1 MISDLTII
9 LQGRSEIEPIKLWI
23 ENYSEWN
30 VIISTWIDN
39 DILFDTPSNWKI
51 IKSEYPER
59 YANFQNVDYQITST
73 LNALNLVET
82 KYVLKVRA
90 DEYWSNLYKI
100 YDGLNSDEKIL
111 CGSMFFRPLDSP
123 YPFHISDHILFGT
136 NDNMKKMF
144 NKAKENLILNLKDNN
159 TPESILGMAYV
170 QSKENYSI
178 EDMFTICREINWIKY
193 IKKWY
198 DIIDVNEL
206 KPYIATQKTMYGR
219 IYFRSSYNNCGCI
232 TKLE

>member
-1 MISDLTII
+1 MITNLTII
-9 LQGRSEIEPIKLWI
+9 LQGRCENEQIKLWI

-39 DILFDTPSNWKI
+39 NIPFDIPSNWKI

-59 YANFQNVDYQITST
+59 YAPSQNLDYQITST
-73 LNALNLVET
+73 LNALNLVQT

-90 DEYWSNLYKI
+90 DEYWSNIHKLY
-100 YDGLNSDEKIL
+100 DELNSDEKIL

-136 NDNMKKMF
+136 SENIKKMF
-144 NKAKENLILNLKDNN
+144 SKANQNLILNLKDNN

-170 QSKENYSI
+170 QSKENYPI
-178 EDMFTICREINWIKY
+178 QMMFDICKNRNWDMY
-193 IKKWY
+193 IKKWFN
-198 DIIDVNEL
+198 IIDVNEL
-206 KPYIATQKTMYGR
+206 KPYIATQKSENSR
-219 IYFRSSYNNCGCI
+219 IYFHNNYDNNGCI
-232 TKLE
+232 TKL

>member
-9 LQGRSEIEPIKLWI
+9 LQGRCEIEQIKLWI

-39 DILFDTPSNWKI
+39 NIPFNIPPNWKI

-59 YANFQNVDYQITST
+59 YAPFQNVDYQITST
-73 LNALNLVET
+73 LNALNLVQT
-82 KYVLKVRA
+82 NYVLKVRA

-100 YDGLNSDEKIL
+100 YDELNSDEKIL

-170 QSKENYSI
+170 QSKENYPI
-178 EDMFTICREINWIKY
+178 QMMFDICKNRNWDTY
-193 IKKWY
+193 IKKWF
-198 DIIDVNEL
+198 DIIDVNKL
-206 KPYIATQKTMYGR
+206 KPYIATQKSADSR
-219 IYFRSSYNNCGCI
+219 IYFHSNYTNCGCI